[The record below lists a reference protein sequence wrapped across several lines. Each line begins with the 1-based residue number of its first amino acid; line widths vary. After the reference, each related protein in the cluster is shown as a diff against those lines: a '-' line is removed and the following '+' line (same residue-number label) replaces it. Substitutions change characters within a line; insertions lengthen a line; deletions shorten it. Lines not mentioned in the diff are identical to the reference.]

1 MSRWRIV
8 LIPAGALA
16 AFGAALLW
24 LQVHPVA
31 MYKRAAT
38 PAASG
43 ALPAAPPSVLHAK
56 KATASTAEME
66 AKQDVPQA
74 ASACSGQ
81 AGRFPASQAKKQRA
95 RRVRQLHGDE
105 CGTAGPRSEPAG
117 GADAAG
123 GPIHLDARSAAM
135 ARISPLPG
143 SLPAPPVATF
153 AAGAPGS
160 ELQLAQ
166 AREQAQSLKAKAP
179 VTLAAAPPPS
189 PPAQTTTA
197 QSLDSSQP
205 AFSQVASRRREGEGN
220 SRAANPRTRVHPHR
234 RAREAAQRPEHCF
247 FGCRSQPHGGAGCGR
262 RVIPER
268 GRGIALDRGAG
279 CVEREGGR
287 GESAIAAGF
296 AEPVCDTKCPAGAE
310 PGAGKRSAR
319 HRTQR

>member
-1 MSRWRIV
+1 MNSMAQPDFHPDADVLNAFVEHALPEAERLRVVAHMADCVHCREVVFLAMAAAGGETLPSPALNREPRPRWFDSVMSRWRIV

-24 LQVHPVA
+24 IQVHPVA
-31 MYKRAAT
+31 MYKRAAA

-43 ALPAAPPSVLHAK
+43 ALPAAPPSVLQAK
-56 KATASTAEME
+56 KAAASTAETE

-74 ASACSGQ
+74 ASA
-81 AGRFPASQAKKQRA
+81 AAAKPAASPRA
-95 RRVRQLHGDE
+95 RQKSNAIASSHSSLMAMNAAPPARPKTPGDGE
-105 CGTAGPRSEPAG
+105 
-117 GADAAG
+117 GAD

-135 ARISPLPG
+135 ARIAPLPG

-160 ELQLAQ
+160 ELPLAQ

-205 AFSQVASRRREGEGN
+205 AFSQVASRVATEKEIPDT
-220 SRAANPRTRVHPHR
+220 NP
-234 RAREAAQRPEHCF
+234 
-247 FGCRSQPHGGAGCGR
+247 
-262 RVIPER
+262 
-268 GRGIALDRGAG
+268 
-279 CVEREGGR
+279 
-287 GESAIAAGF
+287 
-296 AEPVCDTKCPAGAE
+296 
-310 PGAGKRSAR
+310 
-319 HRTQR
+319 